1 MKNETMMDILMIVA
15 VVLVMVG
22 AAAIWGLYSLGASI
36 PVLCL
41 VGLGVIVS
49 VGVVGGKMYEL
60 ADEGD
65 DESNKEDR
73 L

>member
-1 MKNETMMDILMIVA
+1 MKNETMMDILMVVA
-15 VVLVMVG
+15 IVLVMVG
-22 AAAIWGLYSLGASI
+22 ALAIWGLYSLGVSI

-41 VGLGVIVS
+41 VGLTAIVGVGVI
-49 VGVVGGKMYEL
+49 GGKMYEL

-65 DESNKEDR
+65 EESNKEER